1 MSEERRHR
9 LSPEE
14 RHAQLLSLGVNFLA
28 EHPLEDLSIEQ
39 LARMAGVSR
48 ALVFHYFDS
57 KQGMHRAVVTTARDS
72 LLQATAPR
80 MDLPPHERIDD
91 TLRRFVA
98 FVSEHRGTF
107 LSLVRGVASGD
118 DEVRDV
124 VDESRRISA
133 EHLGEAFTELGF
145 PDTPV
150 IRMTLRA
157 WVSFAEEVFVGLA
170 ARGEGA
176 DGDRVVEYLRRT
188 LEATVSVARDLSS

>member
-1 MSEERRHR
+1 
-9 LSPEE
+9 EE

-72 LLQATAPR
+72 LLQATAPS

-124 VDESRRISA
+124 VDES
-133 EHLGEAFTELGF
+133 
-145 PDTPV
+145 
-150 IRMTLRA
+150 
-157 WVSFAEEVFVGLA
+157 
-170 ARGEGA
+170 
-176 DGDRVVEYLRRT
+176 
-188 LEATVSVARDLSS
+188 